1 MAIAPEVARYL
12 GRKYGR
18 RLVGDYDPE
27 DPLGD
32 AKPAPVATPQD
43 SGDEL
48 ATPEEMR
55 PPAPPVPGGLKV
67 SDGPDM
73 EPDGDPDDSAHLA
86 MLATASRPPLRTAPT
101 PDESWG
107 TYGDAKGLSAARAS
121 DRDSMLATML
131 QRAGRQVI
139 SGLTRTPEA
148 ETIAAPADAEKRY
161 LGAQAAKREAMLKAL
176 KDAREGRVAD
186 ADVELKLAET
196 EKARRLPMA
205 PAAKPGEAPWHEEL
219 ARANLDLR
227 KKELDALGGRRAAG
241 AAEKAKKEAV
251 AVASASMPFDDG
263 SLDPKPGTSV
273 GQGIEKLREHAG
285 LYNAALGAMDDY
297 IGSLKAFVT
306 HPSPGLRSEVL
317 AKASTVGGAMNTAN
331 GQGAMSK
338 DEHTQRMSDLG
349 APGATSDTIAA
360 LIDKGLGNDE
370 AAAQAMLRRAMAARA
385 AVKAAGIAKF
395 KPSNYEFHGKA
406 AAASG
411 GEEKVVVSNG
421 KETVRIPAARLKDA
435 ERDGFRRIQ

>member
-27 DPLGD
+27 DPLGE
-32 AKPAPVATPQD
+32 AMPAPVAPPQD
-43 SGDEL
+43 TGDEL

-73 EPDGDPDDSAHLA
+73 EPDGDADDSAHLA
-86 MLATASRPPLRTAPT
+86 TLATASRPPLRTAPT

-186 ADVELKLAET
+186 ADVEFKLAEA
-196 EKARRLPMA
+196 EKARRLPVA
-205 PAAKPGEAPWHEEL
+205 PAAKPDHFSEEEANKDRRLRESLSAAEQR
-219 ARANLDLR
+219 ARIAASAAAKAKEDGKQLPATVAEGLGDSTAAAMEAEKTLDSFNRLGMAGAVAKMSGAATDALDLR
-227 KKELDALGGRRAAG
+227 STDAAQYLAEIRPAIQAVGTILEGGKLAAG
-241 AAEKAKKEAV
+241 DEVKYRKMFPQAGDTPQQAAAKVEGIKRILAEK
-251 AVASASMPFDDG
+251 S
-263 SLDPKPGTSV
+263 
-273 GQGIEKLREHAG
+273 GQRTQ
-285 LYNAALGAMDDY
+285 ALGAAGY
-297 IGSLKAFVT
+297 KVPKS
-306 HPSPGLRSEVL
+306 
-317 AKASTVGGAMNTAN
+317 
-331 GQGAMSK
+331 
-338 DEHTQRMSDLG
+338 
-349 APGATSDTIAA
+349 
-360 LIDKGLGNDE
+360 
-370 AAAQAMLRRAMAARA
+370 
-385 AVKAAGIAKF
+385 AV
-395 KPSNYEFHGKA
+395 P
-406 AAASG
+406 ASG
-411 GEEKVVVSNG
+411 GDDKVVVSNG

-435 ERDGFRRIQ
+435 ERDGFRRVQ